1 MLFPLFNKA
10 ISALLL
16 KLTLKKTP
24 RIKQVLMLMDVKEEL
39 LVKSLRE
46 LLTII
51 VYLSQNKK
59 KHKLYISK
67 KNRQVC
73 FMWMVRKRKYTH
85 NSQEKIHFLFLKLLC
100 KPRDQ
105 MTTEDKSK
113 IVFKVDFSSCKL
125 VCEILV
131 NLASLCNR
139 DQMNRKDP
147 LKTAIR

>member
-59 KHKLYISK
+59 TQAIYI
-67 KNRQVC
+67 
-73 FMWMVRKRKYTH
+73 
-85 NSQEKIHFLFLKLLC
+85 QEK
-100 KPRDQ
+100 
-105 MTTEDKSK
+105 
-113 IVFKVDFSSCKL
+113 
-125 VCEILV
+125 
-131 NLASLCNR
+131 
-139 DQMNRKDP
+139 
-147 LKTAIR
+147 